1 MLILGIEAAAKVA
14 GAALYRNGRIIAE
27 QMTGA
32 GLTHSETLLPMIDAV
47 FKASGC
53 RPKEL
58 DYIALTHGPGSFTGL
73 RIGAATA
80 KGLAL
85 GLNKPLIPLSTLE
98 VLAYLGNEESRLRVP
113 IMDARR
119 GQVYG
124 AIYEGRKVLLEPSA
138 LSTTE
143 LLTILQKEQKPCI
156 FMGDAA
162 DLYHDFFAEGLGEL
176 YSLAPAH
183 LKDLRAGAVASLAA
197 DKLVAGS
204 ISGISG
210 DELTIEYLRKPQAER
225 ELEAK
230 ELEAKAS
237 NSWKKSA
244 EADSSEVSIGD
255 KA

>member
-14 GAALYRNGRIIAE
+14 GAALYQNGRIIAE

-32 GLTHSETLLPMIDAV
+32 GLTHSETLLPMIDSV
-47 FKASGC
+47 FKAAGC
-53 RPKEL
+53 RPEEL

-85 GLNKPLIPLSTLE
+85 GLGKPLIPLSTLE
-98 VLAYLGNEESRLRVP
+98 VLGYMGSGESRLRVP

-119 GQVYG
+119 AQVYG
-124 AIYEGRKVLLEPSA
+124 AVYGEDKVLLEPTA
-138 LSTTE
+138 LSTSE
-143 LLTILQKEQKPCI
+143 LLAQLQKEAKPCI

-162 DLYHDFFAEGLGEL
+162 DLYRDFFAEGLGEL

-183 LKDLRAGAVASLAA
+183 LKDLRAGAVAALAA
-197 DKLVAGS
+197 DKLAK
-204 ISGISG
+204 GIAPITPG

-225 ELEAK
+225 ER
-230 ELEAKAS
+230 ELKD
-237 NSWKKSA
+237 KSSSSR
-244 EADSSEVSIGD
+244 EESSKADSSGALIGD
-255 KA
+255 RK